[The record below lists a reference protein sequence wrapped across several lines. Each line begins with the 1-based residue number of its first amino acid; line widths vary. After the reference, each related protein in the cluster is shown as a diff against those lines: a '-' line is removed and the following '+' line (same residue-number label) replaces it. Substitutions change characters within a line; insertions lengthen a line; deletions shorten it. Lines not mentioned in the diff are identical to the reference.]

1 MQKAPVG
8 LQLAVAVPGCQRRLH
23 GVYGAVAVSS
33 LAADDQVD
41 EVPVALLLV
50 ACEQL
55 LDKKHYLSAAIR
67 NESSPLGTNPTS
79 PKLSDKKPHI
89 SALSHILQ
97 CHLNFRMSY
106 SRQTTVHK

>member
-8 LQLAVAVPGCQRRLH
+8 LQSAVAVPGCQRHLH
-23 GVYGAVAVSS
+23 GAYGAVAVSS

-55 LDKKHYLSAAIR
+55 LDKKHYLR
-67 NESSPLGTNPTS
+67 NKSSPPGTNPTS
-79 PKLSDKKPHI
+79 PKLSDKKPVI
-89 SALSHILQ
+89 FFNVI
-97 CHLNFRMSY
+97 
-106 SRQTTVHK
+106 